1 MAESC
6 ARCELDELKQLLA
19 TLNRH
24 DLSPHHRLALA
35 RVTVRKLI
43 ARSARDNG
51 AGEGLSDHFLA
62 ALKDAEGKL
71 RIETAMRQEA
81 E

>member
-1 MAESC
+1 MGESC
-6 ARCELDELKQLLA
+6 ARCEVDELRQLLA

-43 ARSARDNG
+43 ARSARDG
-51 AGEGLSDHFLA
+51 AGEGLSDRFLV

-71 RIETAMRQEA
+71 RIDDRRPV
-81 E
+81 